1 MFLIFS
7 MGSRGWWSRS
17 IGQAESPTRRMTP
30 GLLPFRP
37 LLLRADA
44 SVSIGTGH
52 VMRCLA
58 LAQAWQDAGG
68 RAVFA
73 MAGTTAA
80 VLEMLRTT
88 GFDVVSVSARAGTDE
103 DSRQTA
109 SLAIEQRAEW
119 GVVDVANSE
128 AISNAH

>member
-1 MFLIFS
+1 MIP
-7 MGSRGWWSRS
+7 GS
-17 IGQAESPTRRMTP
+17 
-30 GLLPFRP
+30 LFFRP
-37 LLLRADA
+37 LLFRADA

-73 MAGTTAA
+73 MAESTAA
-80 VLEMLRTT
+80 VLEMLRTI
-88 GFDVVSVSARAGTDE
+88 GFEVLAVSARAGTDE

-109 SLAIEQRAEW
+109 SLALEQGAEW
-119 GVVDVANSE
+119 VAVDGYQFGADFQRTLRAAGLRILFLDDNGH
-128 AISNAH
+128 AGIL